1 MVRVEFDMFVH
12 IAGEVEM
19 DKAPAVPADLVDA
32 VFPDGFQGELLGVT
46 TQPGGYMN
54 VCGRED

>member
-1 MVRVEFDMFVH
+1 MRVEFDMFVH
-12 IAGEVEM
+12 IVGEVEV
-19 DKAPAVPADLVDA
+19 DEAPNVPGDLLGA

-54 VCGRED
+54 VCGEED